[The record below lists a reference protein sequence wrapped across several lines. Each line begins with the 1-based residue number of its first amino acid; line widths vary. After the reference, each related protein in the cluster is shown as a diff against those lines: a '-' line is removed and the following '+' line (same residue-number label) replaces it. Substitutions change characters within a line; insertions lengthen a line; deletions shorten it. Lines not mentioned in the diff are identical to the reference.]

1 MEVRLVHTD
10 KNHYDQSMARKA
22 RSMLAESIAI
32 KQRVLSEQVETLV
45 EMAKLI
51 ARSIEGGGKVLSCGN
66 GGSAADAQHLSTEL
80 LVRLRPDINRQGL
93 PAIALSL
100 DATALTASGNDYG
113 FDSHFERMVL
123 ALGRPNDVLVSIST
137 SGNSTN
143 VIRALR
149 AARET
154 RLITI
159 GLLGG
164 NGGGALSECDIAV
177 VVPSAVT
184 GRVQETHTAIVHV
197 LMELAEDL
205 MLESGYLKKND

>member
-1 MEVRLVHTD
+1 
-10 KNHYDQSMARKA
+10 
-22 RSMLAESIAI
+22 MLAESIAI

-123 ALGRPNDVLVSIST
+123 ALGRPDDVLVSIST

>member
-1 MEVRLVHTD
+1 
-10 KNHYDQSMARKA
+10 
-22 RSMLAESIAI
+22 MLAESIAI
-32 KQRVLSEQVETLV
+32 KQRILSEQVETLV
-45 EMAKLI
+45 EMAKMI

-123 ALGRPNDVLVSIST
+123 ALGKPNDVLVGITT
-137 SGNSTN
+137 SGNSKN

-149 AARET
+149 AARQA

-164 NGGGALSECDIAV
+164 NGGGALAECDIAV

-205 MLESGYLKKND
+205 MLESGYLKKT

>member
-1 MEVRLVHTD
+1 
-10 KNHYDQSMARKA
+10 
-22 RSMLAESIAI
+22 MLAESIAI